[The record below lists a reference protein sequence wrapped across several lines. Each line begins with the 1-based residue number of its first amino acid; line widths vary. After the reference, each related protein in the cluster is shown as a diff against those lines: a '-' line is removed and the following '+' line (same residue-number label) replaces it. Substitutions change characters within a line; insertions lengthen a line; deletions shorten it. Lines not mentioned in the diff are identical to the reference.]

1 MGFLDRFRSASKTT
15 ASSHPVGAEASDEN
29 SKRMIDEGNA
39 LESAGKIDEA
49 MQCYE
54 AASRLTPN
62 LARAHLNRGNIY
74 LLQGNTDGAVD
85 AYRTAILKDPDYPS
99 AHFNLGNAYL
109 QSGDPK
115 QAQAAYEKAID
126 LKPDFTDAY
135 VALGCAR
142 EDLGDLDKAVE
153 SYERALELN
162 PDYAEVHSNLGN
174 TLKALGRTGAA
185 IACFRRAIDINP
197 DCFQALV
204 GLTDALQAE
213 KKFDELVADIR
224 MILAKRPDS
233 APVHNNLGIA
243 LNAAG
248 QLKEALA
255 SHRKALDID
264 PGLAAAH
271 HQLGCCLQSLG
282 QHDEAI
288 ESYRRALEIDPD
300 LIDSLSNLGNE
311 LMELGRP
318 DEAAVLF
325 QHALT
330 DKPDLA
336 AAHFNLGTAY
346 NQLGQ
351 LDSAIDCFREAL
363 RFKPDFA
370 GAYNNLGVAQN
381 NLGQFDA
388 ALESFRRALELDPK
402 LAHAQSNMGLTLN
415 ECRRIE
421 ESIVCFQKALEI
433 NPEFGEAEV
442 NLGMAYTGL
451 GQLDKALPH
460 VRRGMEIM
468 PNNTNAHTALLFLHN
483 YLNDQSAN
491 ELLAEAQRYGE
502 LVKRNCPHANTTW
515 NNNPNPERCL
525 RIGIVSGDLR
535 RHPVGFF
542 LEGVLTALAS
552 SASRRLKLFAYS
564 NFCRNDEITQRLKA
578 CCEGW
583 HSVAGISDKVVSEK
597 IREDGIDILI
607 DLSGHTMYNRLP
619 LFAWKPSPVQ
629 VTWLGYFATTGVA
642 QIDYLLADP
651 WTLPESEERNF
662 TEKIVRLPE
671 TRLCFTVPD
680 ENVALSPLPALT
692 NGRITF
698 GCFNTLTKM
707 NDSVV
712 ALWSQV
718 LNAVPDSVLLLM
730 SHQINEPLVKERTIA
745 RFQTQGIEAK
755 RLILRGVVPR
765 AEYLKTYNEVDIAL
779 DPFPYC
785 GGTTSVEAL
794 WMGVPVLTLAGEH
807 FLSRQ
812 GVGLLMNAGLPEW
825 VAIDHQDYVARAVSH
840 AGDLQKLAALREG
853 MRNQVLASPIFDA
866 PRFANHFE
874 AALRSM
880 WRDWCKQQV
889 TTLN

>member
-1 MGFLDRFRSASKTT
+1 M
-15 ASSHPVGAEASDEN
+15 GAEASDEN
-29 SKRMIDEGNA
+29 SMRMIDEGNA
-39 LESAGKIDEA
+39 LESAGKFDEA

-74 LLQGNTDGAVD
+74 LMKGDTDGAVD
-85 AYRTAILKDPDYPS
+85 AYRTAILKDPDYSS

-109 QSGDPK
+109 QSGDQN

-135 VALGCAR
+135 VALGCAQ

-153 SYERALELN
+153 SYERALVLN
-162 PDYAEVHSNLGN
+162 PDYAEVHCNLGN
-174 TLKALGRTGAA
+174 TLKALGRTDAA
-185 IACFRRAIDINP
+185 IASFRRAISINP
-197 DCFQALV
+197 DYSEALAA
-204 GLTDALQAE
+204 LTNTLQE
-213 KKFDELVADIR
+213 EGKFDELVADIR
-224 MILAKRPDS
+224 LVLEKRPDS
-233 APVHNNLGIA
+233 AVVHNNLGIA

-248 QLKEALA
+248 QLEEALE

-264 PGLAAAH
+264 PGFAAAH

-282 QHDEAI
+282 QHDEAM
-288 ESYRRALEIDPD
+288 ENYRRALEIDPD

-318 DEAAVLF
+318 DEAAVIF
-325 QHALT
+325 EHALT
-330 DKPDLA
+330 VAPDLA
-336 AAHFNLGTAY
+336 AAHFNLGTAF
-346 NQLGQ
+346 NRLGE
-351 LDSAIDCFREAL
+351 LETAIECFREAL
-363 RFKPDFA
+363 KINPDFA

-388 ALESFRRALELDPK
+388 ALASYRRALELDPT
-402 LAHAQSNMGLTLN
+402 LVHAHSNMGLTLH

-421 ESIVCFQKALEI
+421 ESIVCFEKALEI

-442 NLGMAYTGL
+442 NLGMAYSGL
-451 GQLDKALPH
+451 GQLEKALPH

-468 PNNTNAHTALLFLHN
+468 PDNTNAHTALLFLHN
-483 YLNDQSAN
+483 YLNDQSAT
-491 ELLAEAQRYGE
+491 ELLAEARRYGE
-502 LVKRNCPHANTTW
+502 LVERNCPHTNTTW
-515 NNNPNPERCL
+515 NNDPNPERCL
-525 RIGIVSGDLR
+525 RIGFVSGDLR

-552 SASRRLKLFAYS
+552 NASRRLKLFAYS
-564 NFCRNDEITQRLKA
+564 NFFRNDEITQRLKA

-680 ENVALSPLPALT
+680 EDVATSPLPALT
-692 NGRITF
+692 NGHVTF

-718 LNAVPDSVLLLM
+718 LHAVPDSVLLLM

-745 RFQTQGIEAK
+745 RFQAHGIEAK

-840 AGDLQKLAALREG
+840 AGDLQTLASLREG

-880 WRDWCKQQV
+880 WRDWCKQQ
-889 TTLN
+889 TARH